1 MFKKNPQLTPEEVC
15 SQIHL
20 QRTTYDSQSSK
31 EPTEHELVLS
41 GNSRKAM
48 FQYLGAGIAMMI
60 FRLHSALSQQDKLDS
75 CVTATLKI
83 VISMSLVTCAL
94 PTKYWN
100 LEVPM
105 TWAASDNIV

>member
-1 MFKKNPQLTPEEVC
+1 
-15 SQIHL
+15 
-20 QRTTYDSQSSK
+20 
-31 EPTEHELVLS
+31 
-41 GNSRKAM
+41 M

-94 PTKYWN
+94 PTKYWCQISTYYVHVFIQ
-100 LEVPM
+100 LRTSYFFFYHLVV
-105 TWAASDNIV
+105 AF